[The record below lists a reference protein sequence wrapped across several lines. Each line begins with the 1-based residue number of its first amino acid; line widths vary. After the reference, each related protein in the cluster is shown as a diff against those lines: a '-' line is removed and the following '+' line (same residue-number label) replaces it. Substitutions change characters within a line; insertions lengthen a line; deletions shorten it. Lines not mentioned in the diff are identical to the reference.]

1 MCARRFCRFKS
12 NQHGCSATELQPSG
26 RLVGAAKAACP
37 CGVANG
43 EWLGRIASFLPMELC
58 ERSHRSLDESLEKVF
73 MVGVQALLMSK
84 LTQDWLVLQAV
95 FHLECMGY
103 WPWQKNSLTVGLG
116 TTHCCVSCANSKV
129 GIAGTATL
137 YVAEQTGVAQSLMAF
152 SRGIGMITGPLVM
165 SKILGKLKL
174 G

>member
-1 MCARRFCRFKS
+1 M
-12 NQHGCSATELQPSG
+12 
-26 RLVGAAKAACP
+26 
-37 CGVANG
+37 
-43 EWLGRIASFLPMELC
+43 
-58 ERSHRSLDESLEKVF
+58 DESLEKVF